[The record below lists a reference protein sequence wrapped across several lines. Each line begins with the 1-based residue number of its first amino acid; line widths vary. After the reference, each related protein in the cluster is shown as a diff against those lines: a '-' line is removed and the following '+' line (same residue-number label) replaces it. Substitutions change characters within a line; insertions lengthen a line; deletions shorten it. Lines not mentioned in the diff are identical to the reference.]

1 MVREGMDFLI
11 DKLFGDFC
19 FFNRGFVI
27 ESKVLIVKVQILILL
42 IVVYVFWNFCIV
54 VEIFESKGGV
64 KKYKSSKV
72 LVFVVNIRGFEDNM
86 LLRVFEIDG

>member
-1 MVREGMDFLI
+1 M
-11 DKLFGDFC
+11 
-19 FFNRGFVI
+19 
-27 ESKVLIVKVQILILL
+27 
-42 IVVYVFWNFCIV
+42 VYVFWNFCIV

-86 LLRVFEIDG
+86 LLRVFEIDGWVFLMYFLVCLVVLLVMLIVVCEYL